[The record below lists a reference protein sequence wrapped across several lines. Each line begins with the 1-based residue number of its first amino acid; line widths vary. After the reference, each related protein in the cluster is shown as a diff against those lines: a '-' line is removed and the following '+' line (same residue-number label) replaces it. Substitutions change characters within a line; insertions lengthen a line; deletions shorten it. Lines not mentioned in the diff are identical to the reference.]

1 LNEERNMGTDKRE
14 NQFLIQ
20 GSILAVASIIV
31 RVIGLIYRIP
41 MTRIIGDEGMG
52 LYTIAYELYSI
63 TLILSSYSLPTAV
76 SKLVAAK
83 NSNREYRNSYRIF
96 VTAMV
101 FAFVIGLIASLI
113 LFLGA
118 DFFATVVNNDPN
130 AALPIKVLAPTLF
143 VFSIMGVFRGFY
155 QGKNT
160 MIPTAISQVL
170 EQIINAVVSVLAAYL
185 LMKSYS
191 ASEHMAAYGA
201 AGGTLGTLMGAIAGL
216 IFLWFVYIIYR
227 PILKKQIRADRNTYT
242 DSYKDILKM
251 LVITISP
258 IILSQTVY
266 HISGVVDN
274 AMFTNI
280 MATKEVT
287 HFDSAVFANTAPDSL
302 YTAENIRILLG
313 IYSNKYRNLSNIP
326 VAIATAIGAAAI
338 TSISAAKAKG
348 LDGVIRYKTH
358 VAIKFNM
365 IIAIPAAVGMGV
377 LAYPILQMLFPGS
390 HQLDANYLR
399 LGAIAIVF
407 YSLST
412 LTTSILQGINR
423 LKTPVIN
430 SAISLGFHMILVFLL
445 LKYTSLSGYALVIG
459 NVTFALIVCVL
470 NWLSLEAYLN
480 YKQELVKTFLIPTVC
495 AGLMGVAV
503 YFIHMGL
510 YKWTANN
517 TFATIVSILAA
528 VIIYFALLI
537 FMKGVEEEELENLP
551 RGQVIIRFLRWA
563 HILR

>member
-1 LNEERNMGTDKRE
+1 MGTEKRE

-20 GSILAVASIIV
+20 GSILAAASLLV

-63 TLILSSYSLPTAV
+63 ALILSSYSLPLAV

-96 VTAMV
+96 IVAMG
-101 FAFVIGLIASLI
+101 FAFVVGLIASLI

-118 DFFATVVNNDPN
+118 DFFATVLNNDPN
-130 AALPIKVLAPTLF
+130 AVLPIKVLAPTLF

-160 MIPTAISQVL
+160 MIPTAISQVI
-170 EQIINAVVSVLAAYL
+170 EQIVNAVVSVLAAYL
-185 LMKSYS
+185 LMKNYS
-191 ASEHMAAYGA
+191 ASEHLASYGA
-201 AGGTLGTLMGAIAGL
+201 AGGTLGTLTGAIAGL
-216 IFLWFVYIIYR
+216 IFLWFVYILYR
-227 PILKKQIRADRNTYT
+227 PILRKQVRTDKNRYV
-242 DSYKDILKM
+242 DSYGDILKM
-251 LVITISP
+251 LFITISP

-266 HISGVVDN
+266 HVSGVIDN
-274 AMFTNI
+274 ALFTNI

-287 HFDSAVFANTAPDSL
+287 HFDSTVFSNTVPGSM

-326 VAIATAIGAAAI
+326 VAIATAIGTATI
-338 TSISAAKAKG
+338 TSITAAKARG
-348 LDGVIRYKTH
+348 MDGVIRYKTH
-358 VAIKFNM
+358 IAVKFNM
-365 IIAIPAAVGMGV
+365 IIAIPSAVGMGV
-377 LAYPILQMLFPGS
+377 LSYPILQMLFPGS

-412 LTTSILQGINR
+412 VTTSILQGINR

-430 SAISLGFHMILVFLL
+430 SAISLGFHVALLFLL
-445 LKYTSLSGYALVIG
+445 LKYTSLSGYALVIC

-470 NWLSLEAYLN
+470 NWLSLEKYLN
-480 YKQELVKTFLIPTVC
+480 YRQEIIKTFVIPAVS
-495 AGLMGVAV
+495 AGLMGIAAF
-503 YFIHMGL
+503 FIHMGL
-510 YKWTANN
+510 YKWTSSN
-517 TFATIVSILAA
+517 TFATLVSIFASL
-528 VIIYFALLI
+528 IIYFALLI

-551 RGQVIIRFLRWA
+551 RGETIVRFLRRL

>member
-1 LNEERNMGTDKRE
+1 MGTEKRE

-20 GSILAVASIIV
+20 GSILAAASLLV

-63 TLILSSYSLPTAV
+63 ALILSSYSLPLAV

-96 VTAMV
+96 IVAMG
-101 FAFVIGLIASLI
+101 FAFVVGLIASLI

-118 DFFATVVNNDPN
+118 DFFATVLNNDPN
-130 AALPIKVLAPTLF
+130 AVLPIKVLAPTLF

-160 MIPTAISQVL
+160 MIPTAISQVI
-170 EQIINAVVSVLAAYL
+170 EQIVNAVVSVLAAYL
-185 LMKSYS
+185 LMKNYS
-191 ASEHMAAYGA
+191 ASEHLASYGA
-201 AGGTLGTLMGAIAGL
+201 AGGTLGTLTGAIAGL
-216 IFLWFVYIIYR
+216 IFLWFVYILYR
-227 PILKKQIRADRNTYT
+227 PILRKQVRTDKNRYV
-242 DSYKDILKM
+242 DSYGDILKM
-251 LVITISP
+251 LFITISP

-266 HISGVVDN
+266 HVSGVIDN
-274 AMFTNI
+274 ALFTNI

-287 HFDSAVFANTAPDSL
+287 HFDSTVFSNTVPGSM

-326 VAIATAIGAAAI
+326 VAIATAIGTATI
-338 TSISAAKAKG
+338 TSITAAKARG
-348 LDGVIRYKTH
+348 MDGVIRYKTH
-358 VAIKFNM
+358 IAVKFNM
-365 IIAIPAAVGMGV
+365 IIAIPSAVGMGV
-377 LAYPILQMLFPGS
+377 LSYPILQMLFPGS

-412 LTTSILQGINR
+412 VTTSILQGINR

-430 SAISLGFHMILVFLL
+430 SAISLGFHVALLFLL
-445 LKYTSLSGYALVIG
+445 LKYTSLSGYALVIC

-470 NWLSLEAYLN
+470 NWLSLEKYLN
-480 YKQELVKTFLIPTVC
+480 YRQEIIKTFVIPAVS
-495 AGLMGVAV
+495 AGLMGIAAF
-503 YFIHMGL
+503 FIHMGL
-510 YKWTANN
+510 YKWTSSN
-517 TFATIVSILAA
+517 TFATLVSIFASL
-528 VIIYFALLI
+528 IIYFALLI

-551 RGQVIIRFLRWA
+551 RGEMIVRFLRWL